1 MSDWKPLPGEDAKS
15 YIERVGGCDGANIE
29 MMEVL
34 QSEFGYAHGDAKTL
48 SLTSSSFWMNFF
60 RSKLASMHAVGN
72 KRATALRFIEK
83 RNSDWGI
90 GKPTL
95 TPSEIDQLLDEFG
108 DWQD

>member
-15 YIERVGGCDGANIE
+15 YIERVGGWDGAKIK
-29 MMEVL
+29 MMAVL
-34 QSEFGYAHGDAKTL
+34 QSEFGYKHGDAKTL
-48 SLTSSSFWMNFF
+48 SLTSSRFWMTFF
-60 RSKLASMHAVGN
+60 RSKLARMHAAGN
-72 KRATALRFIEK
+72 GRAAGRRFVEN

-95 TPSEIDQLLDEFG
+95 TPTEIDQLLNEFG